1 MTINIDGRVIKR
13 VFAIVAATL
22 GVGAA
27 AFFGG
32 QATRMNDDAVASQ
45 KQVAVTIAVGK
56 VRADA
61 KVHERHAVRKA
72 IRKTRTKT
80 RTTERKRATRLSDQ
94 ARNNGYASGN
104 SAGYSSGHSAGESEG
119 INKASDELVC
129 SDDSDVALP
138 SCSY

>member
-1 MTINIDGRVIKR
+1 MTINIDGRAMKR
-13 VFAIVAATL
+13 VSAIAAATL

-45 KQVAVTIAVGK
+45 KQVAVATAVGK

-61 KVHERHAVRKA
+61 KLHERGAVRKA
-72 IRKTRTKT
+72 IHKTRK
-80 RTTERKRATRLSDQ
+80 TERKRATRLSDQ

-104 SAGYSSGHSAGESEG
+104 SAGYSSGQSDGYSAGESEG
-119 INKASDELVC
+119 INKASDELYC

-138 SCSY
+138 ACY